1 MFDKPQY
8 SSENIFLE
16 TLETS
21 LHVDMVII
29 DLFQIRT
36 VPLLVYIFNGTDTY
50 GRPEG
55 GRKEE
60 GRD

>member
-29 DLFQIRT
+29 DLFQIWT
-36 VPLLVYIFNGTDTY
+36 MPLPCRYWYIYLTG
-50 GRPEG
+50 PILMA